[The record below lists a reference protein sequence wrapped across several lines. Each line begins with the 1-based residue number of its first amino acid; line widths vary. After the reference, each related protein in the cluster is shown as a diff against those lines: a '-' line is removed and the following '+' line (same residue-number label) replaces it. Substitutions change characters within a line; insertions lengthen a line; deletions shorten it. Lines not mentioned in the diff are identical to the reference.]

1 MDGEASGASWLMAGS
16 RPTPGDE
23 WLGSEGLAEASAP
36 FGTAAA
42 APLKALPPIVAIGAS
57 AGGLEAI
64 EQFFAAIEAPSRFA
78 FAVVQALSPDF
89 QSLMVELLAKRTA
102 LAVRVVEDGMAPA
115 ADAIHLIP
123 PGRTMTIEGGRFCL
137 ADRDPRDLVH
147 HPIDEFFVSLA
158 TDRGSSAIGVLL
170 SGSGSDGSRGARAI
184 QAAGGRVLVQEPK
197 TATFS
202 TMPQHAIEAGCNE
215 EVMAPDALA
224 RALLAA
230 GPRPPRDLDPEPTT
244 TLPPAL
250 AACLDQA
257 FGIDFGAYRN
267 STVQHRVHRRMM
279 LRGFDRLDA
288 YTSFVADDPDEQEAL
303 FQDLLIGP
311 TGFCRDPAATAALE
325 REVVPSLAA
334 RLDAGDEVRIW
345 VPACA
350 TGEEA
355 YALAMLI
362 LAQCRKSPGAQE
374 PPESLPLRIF
384 ATDVH
389 RRSLGIAGAGFYSE
403 EATADLHPE
412 WRERFFGKRG
422 SGWQVDQAV
431 RRTITF
437 SRHDLL
443 RDPPVARVQL
453 ISCRNLLGYLEPAAR
468 DRVLAGFADAL
479 LPGGHL
485 LLGSDETAA
494 RHDASF
500 AALDLDL
507 PLYRKKRGAAASE
520 RGSLVGAALPPP
532 GPPLTVGPG
541 RQPSRERRDQRLTMA
556 HERLL
561 DRYVPP
567 SLLVDEAGQV
577 IHCFGDAGPYLETP
591 RGRPSLAVLDMVKEP
606 LRAPLASAI
615 NRVERTGRPITLAR
629 LALAR
634 GPDAPLLP
642 RLVVDVPCGRQ
653 DGQRCLLVSFDDRPV
668 ANDGPQAADPQ
679 AGLDH
684 ATLARLDELERDLRF
699 GEENLKDTI
708 ANLEAANTALD
719 ARNQELVT
727 AVEAARTSLDALET
741 TGLEHQHRIDSL
753 RRRGDEL
760 ESLIEAAD
768 LAALLLAPD
777 LSVRRFT
784 PAATRW
790 VNLLPED
797 TGRPLAHVTHHFR
810 DTDIVTLLS
819 TAATDGTPAGHDTQ
833 TTDGTPV
840 RLAVTPL
847 LAPDRSIKAIVL
859 CIHERALPEAA
870 PTA

>member
-1 MDGEASGASWLMAGS
+1 MTGS
-16 RPTPGDE
+16 QPTPGDE
-23 WLGSEGLAEASAP
+23 SAGSEGLAEASAP
-36 FGTAAA
+36 FGTEAA
-42 APLKALPPIVAIGAS
+42 APLAAPPPIVAIGAS

-64 EQFFAAIEAPSRFA
+64 EQFFAAVDAPSRFA
-78 FAVVQALSPDF
+78 FAVIQALSPDF

-102 LAVRVVEDGMAPA
+102 LTVRVVEDGMAPA

-158 TDRGSSAIGVLL
+158 SDRGSSAIGVLL

-184 QAAGGRVLVQEPK
+184 RAAGGRVLVQEPK
-197 TATFS
+197 TATFA
-202 TMPQHAIEAGCNE
+202 TMPQNAIEAGCHE
-215 EVMAPDALA
+215 EVMAPDAMA
-224 RALLAA
+224 AALLAA
-230 GPRPPRDLDPEPTT
+230 GPRPQQDLDPEPTS

-257 FGIDFGAYRN
+257 FGLDFSLYRN

-288 YTSFVADDPDEQEAL
+288 YTGFVADDPDEQEAL
-303 FQDLLIGP
+303 YQDLLIGT
-311 TGFCRDPAATAALE
+311 TGFCRDPAAFVLLE
-325 REVVPSLAA
+325 REVAPALASQ
-334 RLDAGDEVRIW
+334 LDAGEEVRLW

-355 YALAMLI
+355 YALAMLV
-362 LAQCRKSPGAQE
+362 LDQCQE
-374 PPESLPLRIF
+374 PLESLPLRIF

-403 EATADLHPE
+403 EATADLRPE
-412 WRERFFGKRG
+412 WRQRFLGRRG

-437 SRHDLL
+437 SPNDLL
-443 RDPPVARVQL
+443 RDPPVTRVPL
-453 ISCRNLLGYLEPAAR
+453 ISCRNFLGYLEPAAQ

-485 LLGSDETAA
+485 LLGSGETAA
-494 RHDASF
+494 RHADSF
-500 AALDLDL
+500 AALDPDL

-520 RGSLVGAALPPP
+520 RGSLVASALPPP

-541 RQPSRERRDQRLTMA
+541 RGPSRERRDQRLTMA

-577 IHCFGDAGPYLETP
+577 IHCFGDAGAYLKPP
-591 RGRPSLAVLDMVKEP
+591 RGRPSLAVLDMVKDP

-615 NRVERTGRPITLAR
+615 NRVKRTGRPITLAR

-642 RLVVDVPCGRQ
+642 RLVVDAPNGRQDGSGRQ

-668 ANDGPQAADPQ
+668 AGDGHAKDDPQ

-684 ATLARLDELERDLRF
+684 ATLARLEELERDLRF

-708 ANLEAANTALD
+708 ETLEAANTALE
-719 ARNQELVT
+719 ARNRDLLT
-727 AVEAARTSLDALET
+727 ANEEVRTSLDALRT
-741 TGLEHQHRIDSL
+741 AGSEHQRRIDILL
-753 RRRGDEL
+753 RLGQEF
-760 ESLIEAAD
+760 ESLIEAAN
-768 LAALLLAPD
+768 LAALLLDPD
-777 LSVRRFT
+777 LSIRRFT
-784 PAATRW
+784 PAATRY
-790 VNLLPED
+790 VNLLPQD
-797 TGRPLAHVTHHFR
+797 TGRPLAHVTHHFA
-810 DTDIVTLLS
+810 DTDIVALLR
-819 TAATDGTPAGHDTQ
+819 TAATSGAPASHDVQ
-833 TTDGTPV
+833 TTDGSPV
-840 RLAVTPL
+840 RLAITPL
-847 LAPDRSIKAIVL
+847 LAPGRSIRAIIL
-859 CIHERALPEAA
+859 CIQGGPFPNHP
-870 PTA
+870 PPPS